1 MNSTERAGEAGAK
14 ARGRLAGKTAIILG
28 ASDERSMG
36 FATARRFLEEGA
48 NVVIAARRKEA
59 TQALA
64 DRLGAKAVAC
74 DITREEDLAALAQ
87 AALDHFGG
95 LHAAVNFAGIEV
107 QSSILDVTADE
118 LRRSSDVHFVG
129 ATLFIKHMA
138 RAMGDGGS
146 IVTASSLTVLAQAPG
161 HSAYAGAKGGA
172 DVVVKVAA
180 NELGEKGIR
189 VNAIAPG
196 FTRSA
201 MTEAYFEVEAVR
213 RAFLKEM
220 PLGRFPTVEDI
231 AEAALWLAS
240 DEAFITGQR
249 LDITAGQSLRR
260 VPLASDF
267 A

>member
-1 MNSTERAGEAGAK
+1 MTSTEA
-14 ARGRLAGKTAIILG
+14 ARKQGRLAGKTAIILG

-36 FATARRFLEEGA
+36 FATARRFLAEGA

-64 DRLGAKAVAC
+64 DRLGAVAVAC
-74 DITREEDLAALAQ
+74 DITSEEDLATLAQ
-87 AALDHFGG
+87 AALDRFGR
-95 LHAAVNFAGIEV
+95 LDAAINYAGIEV
-107 QSSILDVTADE
+107 QSPILDVTADE

-138 RAMGDGGS
+138 RAMANGGS

-172 DVVVKVAA
+172 DVVVRVAA

-189 VNAIAPG
+189 VNSIAPG

-201 MTEAYFEVEAVR
+201 MTEAYFGMEVVR

-231 AEAALWLAS
+231 AEVALWLAS
-240 DEAFITGQR
+240 DEAFVTGQR
-249 LDITAGQSLRR
+249 IDVTAGQALRR
-260 VPLASDF
+260 VPLASEY